1 MICTHKTQSNKKIR
15 LMIINDH
22 IYVKLRLQE
31 KYKRYKIVY
40 HNSQLNPKREKIYR
54 NKNPL
59 NNRVSLKLKDAE
71 SLKWLIMNAL
81 FLISRRCILVQRFIT
96 LVRQEIYLLFWQYVL
111 SLWIKIIE
119 ILYFNHRYTSMARPI
134 KLTKGPDPLGGGK
147 KENALSKIEISD
159 PNEIMLPFFSCFLI
173 IQ

>member
-59 NNRVSLKLKDAE
+59 NKSITQTQGCRKFEMVNHECLD
-71 SLKWLIMNAL
+71 
-81 FLISRRCILVQRFIT
+81 LISRRCILVQRFIT

-147 KENALSKIEISD
+147 KEIALSKIEISD

>member
-1 MICTHKTQSNKKIR
+1 MQMICTHKTQSNKKIR

-59 NNRVSLKLKDAE
+59 NKSITQTQGCRKFEMVNHECLVFNKQEVHSGTKIYNSSQAGNIPIVLA
-71 SLKWLIMNAL
+71 ICP
-81 FLISRRCILVQRFIT
+81 ISVDQ
-96 LVRQEIYLLFWQYVL
+96 
-111 SLWIKIIE
+111 
-119 ILYFNHRYTSMARPI
+119 NHR
-134 KLTKGPDPLGGGK
+134 
-147 KENALSKIEISD
+147 N
-159 PNEIMLPFFSCFLI
+159 LI
-173 IQ
+173 F

>member
-1 MICTHKTQSNKKIR
+1 
-15 LMIINDH
+15 MIIFTWNY
-22 IYVKLRLQE
+22 IYKKNIKDTRLFIITPNWIQ
-31 KYKRYKIVY
+31 
-40 HNSQLNPKREKIYR
+40 REKIYR

-59 NNRVSLKLKDAE
+59 NKSITQTQGCRKFEMVNHECLD
-71 SLKWLIMNAL
+71 
-81 FLISRRCILVQRFIT
+81 LISRRCILVQRFIT